1 MVYILKYKMGSVI
14 SNIMNSISITL
25 DKLEDYLQIYN
36 SHYYYQYKD
45 LYYYENSGNT
55 GSNDGLNDGLN
66 DGGLNDGSNDGSND
80 GDYYKLYIYVH
91 DAETEENSVLKTMY
105 EDSTKKHNASVDSYL
120 QSNSSNLLTEKEV
133 EENKFVNCYDSGFDL
148 FCPENIEWQDFNIG
162 SYMLDHK
169 ISCAMTY
176 KGKFV
181 GYYLYMRSSTPM
193 KTPLRLAN
201 NVGIIDSGYR
211 GAIKACFDI
220 KGSNFNFVK
229 GHRYMQIC
237 PPNIGLPMKVVI
249 VDAISVLG
257 VNNARSSGGY
267 GSTGN

>member
-1 MVYILKYKMGSVI
+1 
-14 SNIMNSISITL
+14 
-25 DKLEDYLQIYN
+25 
-36 SHYYYQYKD
+36 
-45 LYYYENSGNT
+45 
-55 GSNDGLNDGLN
+55 
-66 DGGLNDGSNDGSND
+66 
-80 GDYYKLYIYVH
+80 
-91 DAETEENSVLKTMY
+91 MY
-105 EDSTKKHNASVDSYL
+105 EDSSKKHNASVDSYL
-120 QSNSSNLLTEKEV
+120 QSNSSNLLTEVEKEDEDEV

-148 FCPENIEWQDFNIG
+148 FCPENIEWQDFSIS

-181 GYYLYMRSSTPM
+181 GYYLYMRSSTPV

-211 GAIKACFDI
+211 GAIKAYFDI

-257 VNNARSSGGY
+257 VNNARASGGY

>member
-1 MVYILKYKMGSVI
+1 MTSVM
-14 SNIMNSISITL
+14 SYYLMASAL
-25 DKLEDYLQIYN
+25 QDLEDYNNTYDANQDLSASASASASANTDNYYN
-36 SHYYYQYKD
+36 
-45 LYYYENSGNT
+45 
-55 GSNDGLNDGLN
+55 
-66 DGGLNDGSNDGSND
+66 
-80 GDYYKLYIYVH
+80 LYIYVH
-91 DAETEENSVLKTMY
+91 DAETDENSVLKNNYM
-105 EDSTKKHNASVDSYL
+105 ESSKKHNASVDSYL
-120 QSNSSNLLTEKEV
+120 QCNSVNLLTEKEV

-148 FCPENIEWQDFNIG
+148 FCPENIEWKDNNIS

-181 GYYLYMRSSTPM
+181 GYYLYMRSSTPV

-211 GAIKACFDI
+211 GTIKAYFDI
-220 KGSNFNFVK
+220 NGCNFNFVK

-237 PPNIGLPMKVVI
+237 PPNIGIPMKVVI
-249 VDAISVLG
+249 VDTISVLG
-257 VNNARSSGGY
+257 VNNARASGGY

>member
-36 SHYYYQYKD
+36 SHYYQYKD

-55 GSNDGLNDGLN
+55 GADDGTNDGANTGL
-66 DGGLNDGSNDGSND
+66 NDGSND

-91 DAETEENSVLKTMY
+91 DAETDENSVLKTMY

-148 FCPENIEWQDFNIG
+148 FCPENIEWQDFSIS

-181 GYYLYMRSSTPM
+181 GYYLYMRSSTPV
-193 KTPLRLAN
+193 KTPLRLGN

-211 GAIKACFDI
+211 GAIKAYFDI

-257 VNNARSSGGY
+257 VNNARASGGY

>member
-1 MVYILKYKMGSVI
+1 MGSVI
-14 SNIMNSISITL
+14 SYYMKSITL
-25 DKLEDYLQIYN
+25 QTLEDYMHTYN
-36 SHYYYQYKD
+36 SQSYAQYKD
-45 LYYYENSGNT
+45 LYYYDNNFTDNNGINDAI
-55 GSNDGLNDGLN
+55 NDGVNDSINDGI
-66 DGGLNDGSNDGSND
+66 DE

-91 DAETEENSVLKTMY
+91 NANANAESEENLELKNMY
-105 EDSTKKHNASVDSYL
+105 EESAKKHNANVDSYL
-120 QSNSSNLLTEKEV
+120 KSYSTNLLNAEEA
-133 EENKFVNCYDSGFDL
+133 EENKFVDCYDSGFDV
-148 FCPENIEWQDFNIG
+148 FCPENIEWQTIS

-181 GYYLYMRSSTPM
+181 GYYFYMRSSTPV

-211 GAIKACFDI
+211 GTIKAYFDI
-220 KGSNFNFVK
+220 IGSTFNFVK

-249 VDAISVLG
+249 VDSLSILG
-257 VNNARSSGGY
+257 VNNARSKGGY